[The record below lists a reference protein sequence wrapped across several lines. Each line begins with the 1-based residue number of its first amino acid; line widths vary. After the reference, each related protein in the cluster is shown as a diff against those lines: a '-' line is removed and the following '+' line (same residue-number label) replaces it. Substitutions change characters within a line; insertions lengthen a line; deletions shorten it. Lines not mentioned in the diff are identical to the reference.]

1 MITEE
6 EETGG
11 VRFVVPYHYESNVR
25 TNWGRTFP
33 ARLKR
38 LAQESV
44 TLSSSLPIAYG
55 STIFARSDN
64 DRLDVMKVLITG
76 PSCTPYSNGCFEFDV
91 FFPNDYPNSPM
102 MINLETT
109 GRQRIRFNPNLYTD
123 GKVCLSILNTWHGRP
138 EEKWN
143 PQTSSLLPVREFI
156 SLNFNRLLSLFM
168 ITTSYYVSFLAGFG
182 SYTVINLEC

>member
-6 EETGG
+6 EESGG
-11 VRFVVPYHYESNVR
+11 VRFTVSYHYAGNVR
-25 TNWGRTFP
+25 ANFSRSFP

-44 TLSSSLPIAYG
+44 TLSTSLPIAYG
-55 STIFARSDN
+55 STIFVRCDT
-64 DRLDVMKVLITG
+64 DRLDVMKVCSAFLHFKLQYWSWTMIDFIHWLHTCSVHFAWLEQVLITG
-76 PSCTPYSNGCFEFDV
+76 PAGTPYSNGCFEFDV
-91 FFPNDYPNSPM
+91 YFPSDYPNAPM

-143 PQTSSLLPVREFI
+143 PQTSSLLPV
-156 SLNFNRLLSLFM
+156 
-168 ITTSYYVSFLAGFG
+168 
-182 SYTVINLEC
+182 CQ